1 MLNNKEIHI
10 KGLFH
15 IAIIKEVDRTI
26 QSFWNDLGVGP
37 WQIMRFGSESM
48 PMTLHGEPV
57 SLIVRGAGTRVGSL
71 MIAVDEPLS
80 RPNPYEE
87 IIDRRGGGAHHLAFV
102 VERMDRA
109 AEAMKRLGYKEI
121 TSIYGVGPSGD
132 GAGAYYET
140 RDNMGTVI
148 EFAQLP
154 SGGMPTPEGIF
165 PSPDKMT
172 ASPKIKIQGCVSV
185 AIAVKDAEKAA
196 GHYQNDFGIGPWQ
209 ILTLGPELKKAT
221 YHGKVVS
228 FAVKRAIARIDSM
241 AVMLEQP
248 LSGQS
253 PLKDFLD
260 RNGQGIQRVCFSV
273 DRLDQA
279 AEEMVR
285 LGYEELGA
293 VYGFGPERDG
303 ESACF
308 DTESKLG
315 IVTELA
321 KVPPNFS

>member
-1 MLNNKEIHI
+1 MLNNKGIHI

-15 IAIIKEVDRTI
+15 IAIIKEVDKTI
-26 QSFWNDLGVGP
+26 QFFWNDLGIGP
-37 WQIMRFGSESM
+37 WHIMRFGSESM
-48 PMTLHGEPV
+48 PMTLHGKPV
-57 SLIVRGAGTRVGSL
+57 SLTVRGAGTQVGSL

-80 RPNPYEE
+80 KPNPYEE
-87 IIDRRGGGAHHLAFV
+87 IIDQRGGGAHHLAFV
-102 VERMDRA
+102 VEQMDQA
-109 AEAMKRLGYKEI
+109 AEAMQRLGYKEI

-148 EFAQLP
+148 ELAQLP
-154 SGGMPTPEGIF
+154 SGGMPTPERIF
-165 PSPDKMT
+165 PPPDKQIAT
-172 ASPKIKIQGCVSV
+172 SKIKILGSVYV
-185 AIAVKDAEKAA
+185 AIAVRDAEKAA
-196 GHYQNDFGIGPWQ
+196 EHYQKDLGVGPWQ
-209 ILTLGPELKKAT
+209 ILTFGPEVKKAT

-228 FAVKRAIARIDSM
+228 WAVKRALARMDSM
-241 AVMLEQP
+241 VVVLEQP
-248 LSGQS
+248 LSGPN
-253 PLKDFLD
+253 PLQDFLD
-260 RNGQGIQRVCFSV
+260 RNGQGIQRVCLSV

-293 VYGFGPERDG
+293 VHGFGPERDG

-321 KVPPNFS
+321 KVPPSFS